1 MGRIDT
7 VAIPCKDG
15 AMKPGAA
22 LAAMR
27 RTTWHYCAE
36 PSCGKRFSGIAK
48 ALFCS
53 NACRQ
58 RAKYRKG
65 KEATKGERD
74 G

>member
-1 MGRIDT
+1 
-7 VAIPCKDG
+7 
-15 AMKPGAA
+15 MKPGAA

-27 RTTWHYCAE
+27 RTMWHYCAE

-48 ALFCS
+48 AKFCS

-58 RAKYRKG
+58 KAKYQRSKG
-65 KEATKGERD
+65 ATKGVTD